1 MSVTAPAPRLHW
13 IVTTHWVVRSFAYP
27 SVLIYLV
34 MHLWGQEPPWW
45 VWVLLGLQFLLYPH
59 LLYFRARMST
69 DSKQAELQHL
79 MLDSFLLGAWA
90 AGLGFPF
97 LITFTFFISST
108 VNSAIFRGINGIL
121 WALGLFAAGALFGGT
136 LGGWQLHPEESAW
149 VMLLL
154 ALSLSIYLLSIGV
167 LAHRRTLALRQ
178 TREALKVRESEL
190 QALNG
195 ALSERLHE
203 IERLQVELREQ
214 AIRDPLTGLFNRRYL
229 QSSMQREWARCQREQ
244 VPLCVALLDID
255 HFKQVNDRY
264 GQGAGDQVL
273 IRLAQLLSDS
283 IRREDLA
290 CRYGGEE
297 FLLLLPGMVVDEAY
311 ERAQGWRQAF
321 AALEIWVNGSRMNL
335 SLSVGVA
342 VAPLHA
348 SEPDILIHQADLAL
362 YAAKAQGRNRVL
374 LAELGWAGP

>member
-13 IVTTHWVVRSFAYP
+13 IVTTHWLVRSVAFP
-27 SVLIYLV
+27 TVLLFV
-34 MHLWGQEPPWW
+34 AMHLWGQEPPWW
-45 VWVLLGLQFLLYPH
+45 VWLLLGLQFLLYPH
-59 LLYFRARMST
+59 LLYLRARMSA
-69 DSKQAELQHL
+69 DSRQAELQHL
-79 MLDSFLLGAWA
+79 LLDSLLFGAWA

-97 LITFTFFISST
+97 FITFTFFISST
-108 VNSAIFRGINGIL
+108 VNNAIFRGINGIL
-121 WALGLFAAGALFGGT
+121 WALGLFAAGALLGGT
-136 LGGWQLHPEESAW
+136 LGGWQLQTEESAW
-149 VMLLL
+149 VMLLF
-154 ALSLSIYLLSIGV
+154 ALGLSIYLLSIGV
-167 LAHRRTLALRQ
+167 LAHRRALALRR
-178 TREALKVRESEL
+178 TRGALKTRESEL

-264 GQGAGDQVL
+264 GHGAGDQVL
-273 IRLAQLLSDS
+273 VRLAQLLSDS

-297 FLLLLPGMVVDEAY
+297 FLLLLPGMGVDEAY
-311 ERAQGWRQAF
+311 ERAQGWLQAF
-321 AALEIWVNGSRMNL
+321 AALEIWVNGARLNL
-335 SLSVGVA
+335 SLSAGVA

-348 SEPDILIHQADLAL
+348 NEPDMLIHQADLAL
-362 YAAKAQGRNRVL
+362 YAAKAQGRNRVV